1 MPYEVDDNTYGQLAN
16 LDAFVRRGLANPRTR
31 RKLLEVQ
38 KTLNPDIAIPEIDES
53 DPVRNELADLR
64 ASVEKDK
71 SDREEAER
79 LGQMRQKWD
88 AGKAFARKKGFTDES
103 LGKLEEF
110 MQQEGILTHQ
120 AAIPYY
126 QELHPPPVPAHGSGS
141 RWDFFGPEQ
150 GDDGADLKLLYEG
163 KDDEFLD
170 KTVRDTL
177 NKVRNGEL
185 AR

>member
-16 LDAFVRRGLANPRTR
+16 LDAFVRRGLANPKTR

-38 KTLNPDIAIPEIDES
+38 KTLNPDTAIPELDES
-53 DPVRNELADLR
+53 DPLRSEIADLR
-64 ASVEKDK
+64 ASIAEDK
-71 SDREEAER
+71 AAREENER
-79 LGQMRQKWD
+79 LGQMRSKWNE
-88 AGKAFARKKGFTDES
+88 GKAFARKKGFTTES
-103 LGKLEEF
+103 LEKLEAF
-110 MQQEGILTHQ
+110 MESEGILTHQ

-126 QELHPPPVPAHGSGS
+126 QELNPPPVPAQGSGS

-150 GDDGADLKLLYEG
+150 GDNGIDMKLLYEG

-177 NKVRNGEL
+177 TKVRSGEL
-185 AR
+185 PR